1 MIFSKQYISLVAG
14 LREYTLESDAKGLD
28 VGAIL
33 DDVYSSLSTEDAK
46 QVRLL
51 YNYYDCE
58 NLAAAYRGRSNYN
71 PLGQLTREQ
80 IDRIMSGADVS
91 DEGWLPNGVTEV
103 LESYDGRAI
112 TNASEG
118 FDGSKSFERAL
129 FGAYYEACN
138 SAKSR
143 FLKSWSESDCN
154 LRNVAAALTARVAT
168 RPVDEVVVGHGD
180 VVDQLIRSSAVDFGL
195 RGELSYLDT
204 VISAVSDEPNI
215 LEKEHRIDLVRWSI
229 AEELSEGEYF
239 SLDTVL
245 AYLVKVNIVARWR
258 VLDAH
263 IGREMFDK
271 LLGGLSGKELINNK

>member
-33 DDVYSSLSTEDAK
+33 DDVFSSLSAKDAR
-46 QVRLL
+46 QVQLL

-58 NLAAAYRGRSNYN
+58 NLAAAYRGRSNRN
-71 PLGQLTREQ
+71 PLGQFTSEQ
-80 IDRIMSGADVS
+80 VERLLSNPENS
-91 DEGWLPNGVTEV
+91 DEGLLFEGAISV
-103 LESYDGRAI
+103 LSSYDGRRV
-112 TNASEG
+112 SEAQAE
-118 FDGSKSFERAL
+118 FEGSESFERAL
-129 FGAYYEACN
+129 FAAYYEACQGSN
-138 SAKSR
+138 SR
-143 FLKSWSESDCN
+143 FFREWSESDRN
-154 LRNVAAALTARVAT
+154 LRNVAAALTARVAA
-168 RPVDEVVVGHGD
+168 RPIERVVVGSGD
-180 VVDQLIRSSAVDFGL
+180 VVDQLVRSSAVDFGL

-204 VISAVSDEPNI
+204 VISAVSDEQNI

-258 VLDAH
+258 LLDAQV
-263 IGREMFDK
+263 GREMFER